1 MCSSMLTIKAHMGY
15 KVSKFS
21 FQFSFAD
28 SKFFGLMVLYKCG
41 EIQVQFFDSVV
52 LQLNK
57 FNYMVI
63 AGKKNT
69 ILY

>member
-1 MCSSMLTIKAHMGY
+1 
-15 KVSKFS
+15 
-21 FQFSFAD
+21 
-28 SKFFGLMVLYKCG
+28 MVLYKCG

-69 ILY
+69 ILYWIQLGKLRHSTLGTVPKIYPCLYIYIYSQ